1 MTYREMMQE
10 NGENLGWCKPLSFL
24 NGRVFVT
31 QAEGSITAMRLDGED
46 IPVTPENLTL
56 VAKLVEPCY
65 DDFDGWDDTHIIM
78 QSDSK
83 ELSCCNCPWF
93 DVCDAMDEDV

>member
-10 NGENLGWCKPLSFL
+10 NGENLSWCKPLRFL

-31 QAEGSITAMRLDGED
+31 QSEGSITAMCLDGKD
-46 IPVTPENLTL
+46 IPATPENLNL

-65 DDFDGWDDTHIIM
+65 DDFDGWNDTHIIT
-78 QSDSK
+78 QADSE
-83 ELSCCNCPWF
+83 ELPCGSCPWF
-93 DVCDAMDEDV
+93 DDCDAMDEEV